1 MQTLTNKVT
10 VSVDGQGDNA
20 LEFCKVWG
28 DGLHSPFFI
37 KSNYEK
43 ESHTEPKGKNKVS
56 ANSLEFCSPGT
67 CMVQKTYGV
76 LWSRL
81 ETIQ

>member
-1 MQTLTNKVT
+1 MQILTSKVI
-10 VSVDGQGDNA
+10 VPVDEWGDIA

-56 ANSLEFCSPGT
+56 AN
-67 CMVQKTYGV
+67 
-76 LWSRL
+76 
-81 ETIQ
+81 